1 MKDPE
6 MHKGLYV
13 TTWQSPQGNWNMIPP
28 QCWWDVSCNSQDAMI
43 LQGQHGVVRK
53 FPRLGL
59 DCVTPMSPQFSGVG
73 RHGSWEPIS
82 TPGLQRLLRLLSRLA
97 GRWTAASSLEPALA
111 A

>member
-1 MKDPE
+1 
-6 MHKGLYV
+6 
-13 TTWQSPQGNWNMIPP
+13 
-28 QCWWDVSCNSQDAMI
+28 MI

-59 DCVTPMSPQFSGVG
+59 DCVTPMRPQFIFGCW
-73 RHGSWEPIS
+73 SWSTWELGTDKYPRFTEAPAATEPA
-82 TPGLQRLLRLLSRLA
+82 RLA